1 MPCLFCSIDASRIVS
16 GNKLAFAI
24 KDGFPVTQ
32 GHTLIIPRR
41 HAETFFDLSHEEV
54 LACTDLL
61 HQQRENILHDDGSV
75 EGFNIGMNA
84 GAVAGQT
91 IFHCHI
97 HLIPRRIGDVENPR
111 GGIRHVIP
119 NKGYYKADE

>member
-1 MPCLFCSIDASRIVS
+1 MACLFCSMDANRIVAA
-16 GNKLAFAI
+16 NELAFAI

-41 HAETFFDLSHEEV
+41 HAETFFDLSKEEV
-54 LACTDLL
+54 LACNDLL
-61 HQQRENILHDDGSV
+61 HHQREYMLQGDPDV
-75 EGFNIGMNA
+75 KGFNIGMNA
-84 GAVAGQT
+84 GAAAGQT

-97 HLIPRRIGDVENPR
+97 HLIPRRMGDVKDPR

-119 NKGYYKADE
+119 NKGYYKAND

>member
-1 MPCLFCSIDASRIVS
+1 MDASRIVS
-16 GNKLAFAI
+16 DNKLAFAI

-61 HQQRENILHDDGSV
+61 HQQRENILQEDSSV
-75 EGFNIGMNA
+75 KGFNIGMNA
-84 GAVAGQT
+84 GAAAGQT

-97 HLIPRRIGDVENPR
+97 HLIPRRVGDVENPR